1 MDDDI
6 ANLSNELI
14 KIVDYIKKNNV
25 QGALEHY
32 DYILRSDL
40 SDTFSNIYQL
50 DLKNILPT
58 LLPSFGSRSFYD
70 YLGEVLNIKSQI
82 NTNPI
87 YELIEAASNV
97 AELDNQEVTKLIRE
111 EQFNFI
117 NSKKVED
124 FIIRDKHSLDKLKE
138 TVKLIDAI
146 SAILDASVD
155 GGFNSKINEFRE
167 SLEKELLPIISV
179 QGQINI
185 VSDLARVKNQL
196 ITLIDISER
205 NQSQKLREQR
215 DIAINMKSKFISLLT
230 DDTSILKDRFI
241 KIFGI
246 DLKQL
251 SSDIEIPSSGE
262 DIDFSQLEQASIALE
277 TRILKQL
284 KI

>member
-277 TRILKQL
+277 NSYF
-284 KI
+284 

>member
-1 MDDDI
+1 MIDSDLASILYNWTQINNLENNDQANWINRIQSILDSQGIDLEGMDDDI

-185 VSDLARVKNQL
+185 VSDLARVK
-196 ITLIDISER
+196 IS
-205 NQSQKLREQR
+205 
-215 DIAINMKSKFISLLT
+215 
-230 DDTSILKDRFI
+230 
-241 KIFGI
+241 
-246 DLKQL
+246 
-251 SSDIEIPSSGE
+251 
-262 DIDFSQLEQASIALE
+262 
-277 TRILKQL
+277 
-284 KI
+284 

>member
-167 SLEKELLPIISV
+167 SLEKNCYL
-179 QGQINI
+179 
-185 VSDLARVKNQL
+185 
-196 ITLIDISER
+196 
-205 NQSQKLREQR
+205 
-215 DIAINMKSKFISLLT
+215 
-230 DDTSILKDRFI
+230 
-241 KIFGI
+241 
-246 DLKQL
+246 
-251 SSDIEIPSSGE
+251 
-262 DIDFSQLEQASIALE
+262 
-277 TRILKQL
+277 
-284 KI
+284 